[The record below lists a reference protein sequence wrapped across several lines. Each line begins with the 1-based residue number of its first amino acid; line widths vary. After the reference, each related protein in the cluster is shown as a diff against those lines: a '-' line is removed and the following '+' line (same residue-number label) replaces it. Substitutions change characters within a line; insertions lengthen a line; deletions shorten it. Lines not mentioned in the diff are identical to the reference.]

1 MRNKDTIILEQA
13 YQTILEA
20 SGTYDGNRLA
30 SDAKHFSKAHTG
42 EGPQRMTGPE
52 DYDFLKHKNPTP
64 FEGSEE
70 DESLS
75 DPVLQKGM
83 AILNQYAQGDIT
95 NKEAA
100 LMFKDLYE
108 KGVNSGPS
116 QDDMYYTTLN
126 PRG

>member
-1 MRNKDTIILEQA
+1 LMKED
-13 YQTILEA
+13 
-20 SGTYDGNRLA
+20 SG
-30 SDAKHFSKAHTG
+30 
-42 EGPQRMTGPE
+42 
-52 DYDFLKHKNPTP
+52 
-64 FEGSEE
+64 E

-116 QDDMYYTTLN
+116 QDDMHYTTLN
-126 PRG
+126 PKGDQSTLETQRQYGETPMGGKNFSHLRR